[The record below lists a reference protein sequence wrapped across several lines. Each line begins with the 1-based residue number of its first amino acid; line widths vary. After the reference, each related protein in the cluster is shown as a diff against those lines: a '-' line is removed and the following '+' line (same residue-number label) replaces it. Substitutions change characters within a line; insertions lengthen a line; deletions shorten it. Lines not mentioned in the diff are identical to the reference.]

1 MRIAVAGGTGAVGRH
16 VVDVLR
22 ERGHE
27 AVVLAR
33 STGVDLVAGTGLAAT
48 LGGVRAVVDVTSV
61 STRSAEVAERFFR
74 AVTTNLLT
82 AGAAAGVR
90 HLLVLSIVGIDRAPF
105 GYYAG
110 KVAQER
116 LVANG
121 GQPWTI
127 LRATQFHEFAT
138 QIYGQLRF
146 GPLTLIPTMRS
157 QPVAAREVAQ
167 RLVDLAEGEPVGRAT
182 DLGGPREEMMADL
195 VRAYARS
202 VGARGPVIQFPL
214 PGAFG
219 RAMRDGTLVAG
230 PAAEHGTQT
239 FAEWLARRPA
249 P

>member
-82 AGAAAGVR
+82 AGVR

-138 QIYGQLRF
+138 QIYRQLRF

-219 RAMRDGTLVAG
+219 RAMRDGALVAG